1 MTHGAADVSEAL
13 HGHPPCGIASTD
25 GLGASAPTVRQIG
38 LATLYLGDARHV
50 LRGVRA
56 DVVITDPVW
65 PNCPAGLLP
74 GANGMQGALTR
85 LALDI
90 LLPVRTAVLVLGF
103 DSDPRWLA
111 EAVPPE
117 LPYIRS
123 QQLPYAFP
131 GYRGRLL
138 AGDEMAYVFGG
149 IPAGRG
155 VIPGRAR
162 TKTKKKERSA
172 HPCPRQEV
180 HMESLVGWW
189 TLETDIVVD
198 PFMGSGTTGVA
209 AVSAGRQFVGAEIDR
224 AYFDL
229 ACERIEQAQQQQTLP
244 LAPNAEVTGVPAL
257 SARPVD

>member
-1 MTHGAADVSEAL
+1 MKRE
-13 HGHPPCGIASTD
+13 
-25 GLGASAPTVRQIG
+25 IG
-38 LATLYLGDARHV
+38 LATMYLGDARHV

-65 PNCPAGLLP
+65 PNCPPGMLP
-74 GANGMQGALTR
+74 GADGMQGRLTR
-85 LALDI
+85 QALDI

-117 LPYIRS
+117 LPFLRS

-138 AGDEMAYVFGG
+138 AGDEMAYVFGD
-149 IPAGRG
+149 IPVGTG

-162 TKTKKKERSA
+162 TKTTARERSE
-172 HPCPRQEV
+172 HPCPRQTV

-189 TLETDIVVD
+189 SLESDTIAD
-198 PFMGSGTTGVA
+198 PFMGTGTTGVA
-209 AVSAGRQFVGAEIDR
+209 AVAAGRRFVGAEIDAR
-224 AYFDL
+224 FFDL
-229 ACERIEQAQQQQTLP
+229 ACERIEQAQRQQTLL
-244 LAPNAEVTGVPAL
+244 LAPRPILERRRR
-257 SARPVD
+257 SARLADVQRVLWRDGEE